1 MVEVAK
7 ERVSGRINDPARMLE
22 AAEAEEAAVVAEV
35 AEEVEGVEGVEGA
48 REILTDD
55 REFPT

>member
-1 MVEVAK
+1 MAK

-22 AAEAEEAAVVAEV
+22 AAEAEEAAVVAEA
-35 AEEVEGVEGVEGA
+35 AEEVEGVEGA